1 MANDA
6 RKTDF
11 FYGWLVLGAASFILF
26 LSTGVSTGFG
36 AFVLPMSDEF
46 GWSRG
51 TISAAIAIGWL
62 VNGVTQ
68 PFIGR
73 LFDRFGGRRVI
84 SISLLVLG
92 FSTILL
98 SQTNSI
104 WFLILVSGF
113 VMAVARGGA
122 SLVTVHALLAKWFYR
137 KRGMV
142 LSLSTAGGSA
152 GSLILVP
159 FTAYMII
166 LADWRVAWFA
176 LGVMVLVLGLPLVLF
191 FIKEQPSDVG
201 RVPDGDSTP
210 QGPAGPRGVNAGP
223 RAPLEAD
230 DWRESYRSPP
240 MWQMTGAYLVCG
252 MTTAIIS
259 VHYIPFAVERG
270 SSEGAAAIAFG
281 LMAGL
286 NVVGVIGVGVVSDK
300 VSRKYLLGAVYAV
313 RGLAYAMLILA
324 PGMLGI
330 WGFAVIGGLSWV
342 ATAPL
347 TASLTA
353 DIYGLR
359 NLGTLNG
366 TASFAHQV
374 GGALSVYMG
383 GVLYDLTGAYD
394 LPFGIAGALLAAA
407 SLAAFSIREKRYS
420 IRYQRT
426 PATAVASAA
435 GGD

>member
-1 MANDA
+1 MSSVA
-6 RKTDF
+6 RKKEIY
-11 FYGWLVLGAASFILF
+11 YGWLVLGAGFFILF
-26 LSTGVSTGFG
+26 LATGASTGFG
-36 AFVLPMSDEF
+36 VFVVPMSDEF

-73 LFDRFGGRRVI
+73 LFDRYGARKVI

-92 FSTILL
+92 ASTILL

-104 WFLILVSGF
+104 WFLIVVSGF

-122 SLVTVHALLAKWFYR
+122 SLVTVASLLAKWFYR

-142 LSLSTAGGSA
+142 LSLGTAGGSA
-152 GSLILVP
+152 GSLLLVP

-166 LADWRVAWFA
+166 LADWRVAWFV
-176 LGVMVLVLGLPLVLF
+176 LGLMVLLLGLPLALLL
-191 FIKEQPSDVG
+191 IKEEPADVG
-201 RVPDGDSTP
+201 AFPDGD
-210 QGPAGPRGVNAGP
+210 PAPVGEQRSGSASAGR
-223 RAPLEAD
+223 RAPLESD
-230 DWRESYRSPP
+230 NWVESYRSSP
-240 MWQMTGAYLVCG
+240 MWQMTGAYFVCG
-252 MTTAIIS
+252 MTTAIIAA
-259 VHYIPFAVERG
+259 HYVPFAIDRG
-270 SSEGAAAIAFG
+270 SSAGTAAIAFG

-286 NVVGVIGVGVVSDK
+286 NVVGVITVGIVSDRI
-300 VSRKYLLGAVYAV
+300 SRKYMLGGVYAL
-313 RGLAYAMLILA
+313 RGLAYAMLVLA

-366 TASFAHQV
+366 ASTFAHQI
-374 GGALSVYMG
+374 GGALSIYMG

-394 LPFGIAGALLAAA
+394 LPFGIAGAFLAGA
-407 SLAAFSIREKRYS
+407 SLAAFSIREKRFS
-420 IRYQRT
+420 IRYQHT
-426 PATAVASAA
+426 PEAAVAPAA